1 MLVANDGKIIV
12 QKIGGPRETKGGII
26 LPDNMRGGKS
36 EMGTVVSCGYELDAA
51 AAVNP
56 YSLGNG
62 RPRYEPGQT
71 VVFSAFSGSDIDI
84 GGEHYLAMLI
94 TDVLCHVEDEPAQ

>member
-36 EMGTVVSCGYELDAA
+36 EMGTVVSCGMDWSRDEPDC
-51 AAVNP
+51 P
-56 YSLGNG
+56 
-62 RPRYEPGQT
+62 YEPGQT
-71 VVFSAFSGSDIDI
+71 VIFSAFSGSDIDI
-84 GGEHYLAMLI
+84 GGEHYLAMQI
-94 TDVLCHVEDEPAQ
+94 TDVLCHVEDEPAASA